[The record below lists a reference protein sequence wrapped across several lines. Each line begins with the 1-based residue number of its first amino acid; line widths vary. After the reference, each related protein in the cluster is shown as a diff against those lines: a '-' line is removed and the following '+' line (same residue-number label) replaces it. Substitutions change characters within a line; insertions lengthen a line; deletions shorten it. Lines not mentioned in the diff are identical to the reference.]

1 MQEQETASRH
11 HFLSRRLD
19 HARTRFRIIRSRV
32 HDHVKNTNTSLAQI
46 ISRPFPRYKEQ
57 RVLGYIRLQAPPPRP
72 VLGAAMDGAG
82 EKRPPGLNRQSHAPV
97 AAIFVHAGAGYHS
110 TTNEKI
116 HLAACAE

>member
-1 MQEQETASRH
+1 MQEQETTSRRH
-11 HFLSRRLD
+11 ILSRRLD
-19 HARTRFRIIRSRV
+19 HARTRFRVIRSRV
-32 HDHVKNTNTSLAQI
+32 HDHVKNTNTALTHI
-46 ISRPFPRYKEQ
+46 ISRARYKEQ
-57 RVLGYIRLQAPPPRP
+57 RVLGYIRLQAPSPRP